1 VRVRE
6 EDIEPVAVPQKRVV
20 DMTPEE
26 LRAHIMRPL
35 TPEEAERR
43 GRWAAELPKLQRTID
58 INTATLKRV
67 GRRMNEVLYGER
79 TLEELIHEE
88 S

>member
-1 VRVRE
+1 ME
-6 EDIEPVAVPQKRVV
+6 LPKRVV

-26 LRAHIMRPL
+26 LQAHIMRPL
-35 TPEEAERR
+35 PPEELERR
-43 GRWAAELPKLQRTID
+43 KHAFDEMKRLQVPID

-67 GRRMNEVLYGER
+67 GRRMNEVLYGEK
-79 TLEELIHEE
+79 TLDELINEE